1 MIISDDIKEANV
13 LLCQNHPHHLKKKKK
28 DSLFERRET
37 KILEGENWIVK
48 VDEGGDPK

>member
-1 MIISDDIKEANV
+1 MCCFVKTIHITW
-13 LLCQNHPHHLKKKKK
+13 KKKKK

>member
-13 LLCQNHPHHLKKKKK
+13 LFCQNHPHNLKKK

-37 KILEGENWIVK
+37 KILEGENWTVK
-48 VDEGGDPK
+48 VDEGGDTK